1 MLLVYVRGA
10 PLNSSHIS
18 DIKRYLIR
26 LDSHLFC
33 MEFMFYLCYLYLFT
47 YTGLQHDFRITIY
60 SCLLTVTRQVSLVE
74 CEVFIFFRTHEI
86 TPICCGGAHEITPI
100 CCGGAHEITPI
111 CCGGAHKIT
120 PICCGV
126 CVFQYYYSIQCFI
139 DLVLPLCPCSL
150 GYYSV
155 CSSSSY
161 EY

>member
-1 MLLVYVRGA
+1 MRSPRYV
-10 PLNSSHIS
+10 
-18 DIKRYLIR
+18 
-26 LDSHLFC
+26 
-33 MEFMFYLCYLYLFT
+33 
-47 YTGLQHDFRITIY
+47 
-60 SCLLTVTRQVSLVE
+60 VE
-74 CEVFIFFRTHEI
+74 ERCGGEHEI

-111 CCGGAHKIT
+111 CCGGVHKITPICCGGAHEITPIYCGGAHKIT

-155 CSSSSY
+155 CSSSIY